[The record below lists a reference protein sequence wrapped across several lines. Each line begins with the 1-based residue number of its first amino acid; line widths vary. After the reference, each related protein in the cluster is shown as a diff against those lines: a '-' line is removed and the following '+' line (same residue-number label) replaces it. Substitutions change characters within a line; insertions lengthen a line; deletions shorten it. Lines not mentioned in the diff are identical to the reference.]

1 MTHSLVTFHSNVGD
15 FASFEE
21 HLLIGHI
28 ESDDIEKIIE
38 NHLIGEYHEVEEPM
52 QERTIVFAGHKNGDS
67 IIVTIDSIARVSAEE
82 ALILQKYIPTME
94 PKK

>member
-21 HLLIGHI
+21 HLLIEHQ
-28 ESDDIEKIIE
+28 ESDDPEKLFE
-38 NHLIGEYHEVEEPM
+38 EHLISEYCEVEEPM
-52 QERTIVFAGHKNGDS
+52 EEGTIVFAGHKNGDS
-67 IIVTIDSIARVSAEE
+67 IVVTIVSIGTVTEKE
-82 ALILQKYIPTME
+82 ALILQKFIPTME